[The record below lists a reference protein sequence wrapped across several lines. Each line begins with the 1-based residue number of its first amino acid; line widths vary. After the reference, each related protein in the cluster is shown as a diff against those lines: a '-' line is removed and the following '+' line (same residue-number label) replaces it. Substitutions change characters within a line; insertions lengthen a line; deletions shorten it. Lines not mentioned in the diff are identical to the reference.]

1 MYKPLLS
8 LALSGLLLSQ
18 AAATPLSAP
27 LQGEKE
33 ARRAEKV
40 KARIA
45 ALGTGESARVRIAL
59 RNRRGEVKGYVR
71 EAGAESFTL
80 ADAKTGVVTII
91 PYAQVRAINPSRV
104 ATIVAPLAAVGVL
117 VVVIAVAL
125 ASLGKS

>member
-1 MYKPLLS
+1 MYKQFLS
-8 LALSGLLLSQ
+8 LALSVLLLSQ
-18 AAATPLSAP
+18 GAAAPVYAQT
-27 LQGEKE
+27 QGGKE

-71 EAGAESFTL
+71 EAGAEGFTL
-80 ADAKTGVVTII
+80 VEPKTGVVTVI
-91 PYAQVRAINPSRV
+91 PYAQVRAINPSHV
-104 ATIVAPLAAVGVL
+104 ASIVAPLAAVGVL

-125 ASLGKS
+125 SSLGKS

>member
-8 LALSGLLLSQ
+8 LALSVLLIGQ
-18 AAATPLSAP
+18 AAAA
-27 LQGEKE
+27 LQSVPPQNAGD

-40 KARIA
+40 KAKIA

-71 EAGAESFTL
+71 EAGAEDFTL
-80 ADAKTGVVTII
+80 VDRKTGVVTII
-91 PYAQVRAINPSRV
+91 PYAQVRAINPSHV
-104 ATIVAPLAAVGVL
+104 ASIVAPLAAVGVL
-117 VVVIAVAL
+117 VIVIAVGL